1 MEYRL
6 EQLECDVYNHIH
18 QCAHTSEELLKLM
31 QLISSSAAFQI
42 QSLNLASKLSMLE
55 DQMGL
60 SASFSTEFSRKN
72 LIIAVAKSIGAVCSK
87 IKVSPVNCDFPLVV
101 SCRAFK

>member
-42 QSLNLASKLSMLE
+42 QSLNLA
-55 DQMGL
+55 
-60 SASFSTEFSRKN
+60 T
-72 LIIAVAKSIGAVCSK
+72 KSIGAVCSK